1 MIQTRCLLL
10 WWVSPLARDL
20 FFDLFLACGGWVWR
34 DGVHGGPEQGKRREG
49 SAHTSMFISLF
60 LACGVGAGRPEA
72 KGRKEK
78 GLQSLTWFHHV
89 ISLRFFFF
97 SSLLFFSFS
106 IFLPL
111 THPPY
116 CALCVCVCVC
126 VYLRL
131 HSSFFLVSSHPP
143 SLPPSLPLLSFMPAS
158 FQEEG
163 REGRREGG
171 REGACGVA
179 PRGLSV
185 RCLSGFRSAGG
196 GKERGREG
204 RWDGRGK

>member
-126 VYLRL
+126 VSP
-131 HSSFFLVSSHPP
+131 SSFILLSRLFTPA
-143 SLPPSLPLLSFMPAS
+143 LPPSLPAPSLLYARLLSG
-158 FQEEG
+158 G
-163 REGRREGG
+163 RAGGTEGG
-171 REGACGVA
+171 REGGCVWGSAT
-179 PRGLSV
+179 
-185 RCLSGFRSAGG
+185 RSFC
-196 GKERGREG
+196 
-204 RWDGRGK
+204 